1 MKLILQETVV
11 GLGKLGDIV
20 TVKSGYARNFLVPF
34 GKALLATQ
42 AHIEALSK
50 KRAELEAKEAERLA
64 AANKRAKAFHGTAVS
79 ITMHASEEGRLYGSL
94 APADVVTAFAQI
106 GHELEK
112 SEVLMPGSVREVGK
126 HHVMLKFH
134 PEVEVQV
141 TVIVVASEQ
150 GKPEDASVISSE
162 H

>member
-1 MKLILQETVV
+1 MMKLILQETVV

-20 TVKSGYARNFLVPF
+20 TVKPGYARNFLIPS

-64 AANKRAKAFHGTAVS
+64 AANKRAKAFQGKTVN

-94 APADVVTAFAQI
+94 APTDVVEAFALI

-112 SEVLMPGSVREVGK
+112 AEVLMPGAVREVGE
-126 HHVMLKFH
+126 HQVMLKFH

-141 TVIVVASEQ
+141 TVTVVASEQ
-150 GKPEDASVISSE
+150 GKSEEAEEDAE
-162 H
+162 